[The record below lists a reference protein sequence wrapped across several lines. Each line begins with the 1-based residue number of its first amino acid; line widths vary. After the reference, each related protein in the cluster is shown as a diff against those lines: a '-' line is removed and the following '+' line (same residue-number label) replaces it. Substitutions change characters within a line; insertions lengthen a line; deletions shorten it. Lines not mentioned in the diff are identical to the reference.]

1 MTFSRIAVIFNPSSG
16 RPRER
21 QASVNRFAARLRAA
35 GKTVD
40 ICPTEYPGHATVLA
54 AEAVARGCDLV
65 VANGGDGTMN
75 EVLQAVVGTEA
86 TLGFW
91 PGGTANVL
99 AAEIHFPSNIDQ
111 VVKRILRGNTEQ
123 VTVGKANDRYFLLM
137 AGIGL
142 DAAVSAAVD
151 PNLKRHLGK
160 GAFAIAALKFIR
172 EWNLLPVRVHLPGGE
187 ELLARFVVVG
197 NAHSY
202 GGGFRLT
209 PGAELTD
216 PHLDVCIIQSQ
227 DRLDYLNFALA
238 SVRGWHV
245 HMPGVTYR
253 KVGHL
258 RITSA
263 AAQDAPV
270 QLDGEV
276 TGGLPLTLEA
286 IPGALKLLV

>member
-1 MTFSRIAVIFNPSSG
+1 MTFSRIALIYNPHSG

-21 QASVNRFAARLRAA
+21 QTSVERFASLLRQA
-35 GKTVD
+35 GKDVL
-40 ICPTEYPGHATVLA
+40 ICPTQRCGHATDLA
-54 AEAVARGCDLV
+54 REAVARGCDLV

-99 AAEIHFPSNIDQ
+99 AHEIRFPSNREQ
-111 VVKRILRGNTEQ
+111 VVKRILRGQTER

-151 PNLKRHLGK
+151 PQLKRHLGK
-160 GAFAIAALKFIR
+160 GAFAIAALKFIH

-187 ELLARFVVVG
+187 ELIARFVVVG

-202 GGGFRLT
+202 GGGFQLT
-209 PGAELTD
+209 PSAALTD

-253 KVGHL
+253 KVGRL
-258 RITSA
+258 SITSA
-263 AAQDAPV
+263 ASQDAPV

-276 TGGLPLTLEA
+276 TGCLPLTLEA
-286 IPGALKLLV
+286 IPEAVKLLV